1 MDAPSLDGR
10 APRSTSRTFR
20 HRSQYPPC
28 KASLPGERRR
38 AGVGSF
44 FFFLRRP
51 ARPFPSPSDQRLLG
65 GNLHTKLVKVKADL
79 LLARDGKGT
88 CPFLERERI
97 RLGLWR
103 VHNAPA
109 SAGANHEGFLS
120 HFSGRINYL
129 RHQEMP
135 ERAWDLA
142 AAKLTT
148 R

>member
-1 MDAPSLDGR
+1 MPLPLMGVHPDPLHGR
-10 APRSTSRTFR
+10 SVIVLNIPHAR
-20 HRSQYPPC
+20 HHFPVREEEP
-28 KASLPGERRR
+28 ASE
-38 AGVGSF
+38 VF